1 MISAWKYAAR
11 QPHFNGGIAI
21 MKAIIMAGGEGS
33 RLRPLTCGRPK
44 PMTPLLDRPVLS
56 YSLELLRRH
65 GVREVAATLM
75 YLPECVTSWLG
86 DGARFGLSVRYYIE
100 ETPLGTAGSVRQA
113 RDFLDETFVV
123 LSGDGVTDCDLT
135 AACEWHKRQ
144 GALATIVIKHV
155 ENPLEYGVVIAN
167 SDGRVT
173 RFVEKPGW
181 GEVFSDTV
189 NTGIYILEPQVLD
202 MIPENVPCDFSRDL
216 FPKLLA
222 RGDGLRAWT
231 MSGYWCDIGDVAAYL
246 KAHIDAMDGRISLN
260 MTCRPGGVLRMPG
273 ARVDR
278 GAVLE
283 GPCFIGEDA
292 VIEAGA
298 RVGAYSVV
306 GARSVVSAG
315 ASLKRAV
322 LWEDAHIDR
331 GAQARSCVLTDGA
344 RMEAGSAAFEESV
357 LGEGAV
363 LGENAS
369 LMPGVKIWPGKSVGA
384 GLRLDSNV
392 VWGCASRPAFRD
404 GALNIDNPAEAMRAA
419 EATASVM
426 KMRRVLLGRACCSA
440 AQAGMLAIQ
449 AGFMAQGTQVY
460 DGGCAARP
468 QLRWQQ
474 TQLGLEAA
482 AHFDGQALRLYDERS
497 AEIGAS
503 TRRAIESA
511 LRRQDYAHA
520 FSQGARPPVSA
531 GRSDLG
537 YIGAL
542 SRAVDRE
549 VLKRDA
555 PPVALYAPTE
565 QLLSLSERAF
575 EQAGLCVR
583 AEWEE
588 EMMELSPGEIGVWL
602 SEDGESM
609 TLADEKGCLS
619 EGEGQLMLVWAAL
632 ESGLEPALP
641 LLWTHAA
648 EELAAHYG
656 KSVARVSGERAAFM
670 CALAERDERLHRL
683 FFDGTYAAMTCI
695 ALLAKYGLTLREWTR
710 AMPSVARSVRSIPM
724 SFQDRGRILRAFAK
738 EEESNDSALA
748 RENGGAWAAVVPSGD
763 RPECRVVAEAADM
776 ETADELCA
784 LYEDKI
790 RALMKDSCKK

>member
-1 MISAWKYAAR
+1 
-11 QPHFNGGIAI
+11 

-44 PMTPLLDRPVLS
+44 PMAPLMDRPVLS
-56 YSLELLRRH
+56 YSLELLKRH
-65 GVREVAATLM
+65 GVREAAATLM
-75 YLPECVTSWLG
+75 YLPECITSWLG
-86 DGARFGLSVRYYIE
+86 DGARFGMNVRYYIE

-135 AACEWHKRQ
+135 AAYQWHKRQ

-155 ENPLEYGVVIAN
+155 ENPLEYGVVIAD

-202 MIPENVPCDFSRDL
+202 MIPENAPCDFSRDL

-246 KAHIDAMDGRISLN
+246 KAHIDAMDGRINLN
-260 MTCRPGGVLRMPG
+260 VNCRPGGVLRMPG

-322 LWEDAHIDR
+322 LWEGAHIDR

-357 LGEGAV
+357 LGEGAA

-384 GLRLDSNV
+384 GLKQDVNV
-392 VWGCASRPAFRD
+392 VWGSTSRPVFRD
-404 GALNIDNPAEAMRAA
+404 GALNIDNPAAAMRAA
-419 EATASVM
+419 EAAASVM
-426 KMRRVLLGRACCSA
+426 KMRRVLLGRACSSS

-449 AGFMAQGTQVY
+449 AGFMAQGAQIY

-482 AHFDGQALRLYDERS
+482 AHFDGQALRFYDERG
-497 AEIGAS
+497 AEIGAAV
-503 TRRAIESA
+503 RRSIESA
-511 LRRQDYAHA
+511 LRRQDYARA
-520 FSQGARPPVSA
+520 FSLGARPPVNA

-565 QLLSLSERAF
+565 QLLSLAERAF

-588 EMMELSPGEIGVWL
+588 EMMELSSGEIGVWL

-609 TLADEKGCLS
+609 TLADESGCLS
-619 EGEGQLMLVWAAL
+619 EGESQLMLVWAAL
-632 ESGLEPALP
+632 ESGLEPAVP
-641 LLWTHAA
+641 AVWTHAA
-648 EELAAHYG
+648 EELAARYG
-656 KSVARVSGERAAFM
+656 KSVARVSGERT
-670 CALAERDERLHRL
+670 ALMRALLDRDERLHRL
-683 FFDGTYAAMTCI
+683 FFDGIYAAMSCI
-695 ALLAKYGLTLREWTR
+695 ALLARYDLTPREWTR
-710 AMPSVARSVRSIPM
+710 AMPSMARSMRSIPM
-724 SFQDRGRILRAFAK
+724 SLQERGRILRAFAEDG
-738 EEESNDSALA
+738 EEGGALPLDK
-748 RENGGAWAAVVPSGD
+748 GGAWAAVVPSGD

-776 ETADELCA
+776 EAADELCA

-790 RALMKDSCKK
+790 RALLKGSGKK

>member
-1 MISAWKYAAR
+1 
-11 QPHFNGGIAI
+11 

-44 PMTPLLDRPVLS
+44 PMAPLMDRPVLS
-56 YSLELLRRH
+56 YSLELLERH
-65 GVREVAATLM
+65 GVREAAATLM
-75 YLPECVTSWLG
+75 YLPESVTSWLG
-86 DGARFGLSVRYYIE
+86 DGARFGMNVRYYIE

-135 AACEWHKRQ
+135 AAYQWHKRQ

-155 ENPLEYGVVIAN
+155 ENPLEYGVVIAD
-167 SDGRVT
+167 SDGRVK

-202 MIPENVPCDFSRDL
+202 MIPENAPCDFSRDL

-231 MSGYWCDIGDVAAYL
+231 MSGYWCDVGDVAAYL
-246 KAHIDAMDGRISLN
+246 KAHVDAMDGRINLN
-260 MTCRPGGVLRMPG
+260 VNCRPGGVLRMPG

-357 LGEGAV
+357 LGEGAA

-369 LMPGVKIWPGKSVGA
+369 LMPSVKIWPGKSVGA
-384 GLRLDSNV
+384 GLKQDVNV
-392 VWGCASRPAFRD
+392 VWGSTSRPVFRD
-404 GALNIDNPAEAMRAA
+404 GALNIDNPAAAMRAA
-419 EATASVM
+419 EAAASVM
-426 KMRRVLLGRACCSA
+426 KIRRVLLGRACSA
-440 AQAGMLAIQ
+440 PAQAGMLAIQ
-449 AGFMAQGTQVY
+449 AGFMAQGAQIY

-482 AHFDGQALRLYDERS
+482 AHFDGQALRFYDERG
-497 AEIGAS
+497 AEIGAAA
-503 TRRAIESA
+503 RRAIEAA
-511 LRRQDYAHA
+511 LRRQDYARA
-520 FSQGARPPVSA
+520 FSLGARPPVNA

-549 VLKRDA
+549 ALKRDA

-565 QLLSLSERAF
+565 QLLSLAERAF

-609 TLADEKGCLS
+609 TLADESGCLS
-619 EGEGQLMLVWAAL
+619 ESEGQLMLVWAAF
-632 ESGLEPALP
+632 ESGLEPAVP
-641 LLWTHAA
+641 LVWTHAA
-648 EELAAHYG
+648 EELAARYG
-656 KSVARVSGERAAFM
+656 KDVARVSGERT
-670 CALAERDERLHRL
+670 ALMRALLDRDERLHRL
-683 FFDGTYAAMTCI
+683 FFDGIYAAMTCI
-695 ALLAKYGLTLREWTR
+695 ALLARYDLTPREWTR
-710 AMPSVARSVRSIPM
+710 TMPSMARSMRSIPM
-724 SFQDRGRILRAFAK
+724 SLQERGRILRAFA
-738 EEESNDSALA
+738 EDGEESGAPALDK
-748 RENGGAWAAVVPSGD
+748 GGAWAAVVPSGD

-776 ETADELCA
+776 EAADELCA

-790 RALMKDSCKK
+790 RTLLKGSGKK

>member
-1 MISAWKYAAR
+1 
-11 QPHFNGGIAI
+11 

-44 PMTPLLDRPVLS
+44 PMVPLMDRPVLS
-56 YSLELLRRH
+56 YSLELLERH
-65 GVREVAATLM
+65 GIREAAATLM
-75 YLPECVTSWLG
+75 YLPESVTSWLG
-86 DGARFGLSVRYYIE
+86 DGARFGMNVRYYIE

-135 AACEWHKRQ
+135 AAYQWHKRQ

-155 ENPLEYGVVIAN
+155 ENPLEYGVVIAD
-167 SDGRVT
+167 SDGRVK

-202 MIPENVPCDFSRDL
+202 MIPEKTPYDFSRDL
-216 FPKLLA
+216 FPKLLK
-222 RGDGLRAWT
+222 RGDGLCAWT
-231 MSGYWCDIGDVAAYL
+231 MSGYWCDVGDVAAYL
-246 KAHIDAMDGRISLN
+246 KAHIDAMDGRINLSVN
-260 MTCRPGGVLRMPG
+260 CRPGGVLRMPG

-306 GARSVVSAG
+306 GARSVVSSG

-331 GAQARSCVLTDGA
+331 GVQARSCVLTDGA

-357 LGEGAV
+357 LGEDAV

-384 GLRLDSNV
+384 GLKQDSNV
-392 VWGCASRPAFRD
+392 VWGSTSRPVFRD
-404 GALNIDNPAEAMRAA
+404 GALNIDNPAAAMRAA
-419 EATASVM
+419 EAAASVM
-426 KMRRVLLGRACCSA
+426 KMRRVLLGRACSA
-440 AQAGMLAIQ
+440 PAQAGMLAIQ
-449 AGFMAQGTQVY
+449 AGFMAQGVQVY

-468 QLRWQQ
+468 QMRWQQ

-482 AHFDGQALRLYDERS
+482 AHFDGQALRLCDERG

-503 TRRAIESA
+503 TRRSIESA
-511 LRRQDYAHA
+511 LRRQDYARA
-520 FSQGARPPVSA
+520 FSQGARPPVNA

-542 SRAVDRE
+542 SRAVDRD
-549 VLKRDA
+549 VLRRDA

-565 QLLSLSERAF
+565 QLLSLAERAF

-619 EGEGQLMLVWAAL
+619 EGESQLFIVWAAL
-632 ESGLEPALP
+632 EAGLEPALP
-641 LLWTHAA
+641 SIWTHAA
-648 EELAAHYG
+648 EELAARYG
-656 KSVARVSGERAAFM
+656 KGVTRVSGERT
-670 CALAERDERLHRL
+670 ALMRALLDRDERLFRL
-683 FFDGTYAAMTCI
+683 AFDGIYAALNGV
-695 ALLAKYGLTLREWTR
+695 ALLARYALTPREWAR
-710 AMPSVARSVRSIPM
+710 VMPSMARSIRSIPM
-724 SFQDRGRILRAFAK
+724 SLQERGRILRAFADDG
-738 EEESNDSALA
+738 E
-748 RENGGAWAAVVPSGD
+748 ENGGLALDKEGAWAAVVPAGD

-776 ETADELCA
+776 EAADELCA

-790 RALMKDSCKK
+790 RALMKSAGKK